1 MPPTDVALIVD
12 VDGTLVDSTYEHVLA
27 WVRAF
32 REHDV
37 VVPAWRIHRAVGMG
51 GDQLVAHV
59 AGEGVEARLGDR
71 IRETEGEAYREY
83 LPHVR
88 PFTDAMP
95 FLERCGAVGIQVVLA
110 SSSKPS
116 ELERYLELLD
126 VRRLGVRWVSSG
138 DVERTKPAPDLI
150 ERAVAEVEGAG
161 AMMVGDATW
170 DVVAAR
176 HAGLP
181 SIALLTGGYG
191 EDELRDAGAVAVY
204 ERLEQLTEALP
215 SWSER
220 IRGATAA
227 VGQSPAEP
235 STP

>member
-1 MPPTDVALIVD
+1 VI
-12 VDGTLVDSTYEHVLA
+12 
-27 WVRAF
+27 
-32 REHDV
+32 
-37 VVPAWRIHRAVGMG
+37 
-51 GDQLVAHV
+51 
-59 AGEGVEARLGDR
+59 
-71 IRETEGEAYREY
+71 
-83 LPHVR
+83 
-88 PFTDAMP
+88 
-95 FLERCGAVGIQVVLA
+95 A

-126 VRRLGVRWVSSG
+126 VRRLGVRWVSAR
-138 DVERTKPAPDLI
+138 DVARTKPAPDLI
-150 ERAVAEVEGAG
+150 ERAVAEVGGAG
-161 AMMVGDATW
+161 VMMVGDATW

-176 HAGLP
+176 QAGLP